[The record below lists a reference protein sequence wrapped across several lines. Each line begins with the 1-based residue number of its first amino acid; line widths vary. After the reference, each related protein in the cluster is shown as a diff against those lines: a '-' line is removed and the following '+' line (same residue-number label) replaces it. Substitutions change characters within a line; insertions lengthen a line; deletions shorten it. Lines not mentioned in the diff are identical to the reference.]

1 MPRRSFLLSTL
12 FAVGEIPSSMV
23 MYVALLLLLQL
34 RASAAEATFYSAM
47 FFLPWMLRPLLRS
60 CASKASS
67 LLLQLH
73 VAECLLVLAVGGVA
87 FLVPGRRDLVCLALM
102 GVSLLCAWHEEVG
115 TAYYEMTVPSN
126 QRRLLR
132 TPRMVFSQLAVI
144 LTYGALISLVG
155 ALQIFFRQQR
165 TAWSM
170 ALYVLAGVMLFFF
183 LLNIL
188 IHQNPIP
195 NYPGGEE
202 TETPDPTGNRKMV
215 PNDWRR
221 GRSLTWGRLFVCL
234 FLILLPQ
241 GLLFYARVLYL
252 YDTHVRGGLQCTM
265 QEIGFAQGTVGVIA
279 FSLGIALGHSLL
291 RKTHHHFPWLGAA
304 LGVSPAVYLGMTFC
318 PPTSLWTLS
327 LCTFLAQGAFGLG
340 LSACYALASCLSA
353 NRYSRSANLLHLPTI
368 AGCMLVPMA
377 ASGWLTSLLGYRLF
391 FLIDTLSAPMGW
403 LLAWLIA
410 GQITN
415 LQTSAEES
423 L

>member
-1 MPRRSFLLSTL
+1 
-12 FAVGEIPSSMV
+12 MV

-34 RASAAEATFYSAM
+34 RASAAEATFYSAL
-47 FFLPWMLRPLLRS
+47 FFLPWMLRSLLRS
-60 CASKASS
+60 CASRASS
-67 LLLQLH
+67 LRLQLH
-73 VAECLLVLAVGGVA
+73 VAEWLLVIGVGGVA
-87 FLVPGRRDLVCLALM
+87 FLIPGRRDLVCLALM
-102 GVSLLCAWHEEVG
+102 GVSLLCAWHEETA
-115 TAYYEMTVPSN
+115 TAYYELTVPSQ

-188 IHQNPIP
+188 IHQSPIP
-195 NYPGGEE
+195 SHLGGERAD
-202 TETPDPTGNRKMV
+202 TPEPAGCQPSPSLKSRQDVNVWWNRR
-215 PNDWRR
+215 DL
-221 GRSLTWGRLFVCL
+221 SWGQVCTCL
-234 FLILLPQ
+234 FLFLLPQ

-291 RKTHHHFPWLGAA
+291 RKSHPRSLFLSA
-304 LGVSPAVYLGMTFC
+304 LGVSPAVYLGMTFW

-327 LCTFLAQGAFGLG
+327 LCTCMAQGAFGLG
-340 LSACYALASCLSA
+340 LSACYALASGLSG
-353 NRYSRSANLLHLPTI
+353 NRYSRSTNLLHLPVV

-377 ASGWLTSLLGYRLF
+377 ASGWLTSVLGYRLF
-391 FLIDTLSAPMGW
+391 FLIDTLSAPLGW

-410 GQITN
+410 GRFTN
-415 LQTSAEES
+415 LKPSSEES